1 MLTLLSTLIS
11 FLMGGLP
18 KILEFFQDKSDK
30 AHELN
35 LAQMQIQRELEM
47 RKLGFEAQER
57 VEHIRS
63 EQLATESAANTTQ
76 ALIGAQQ
83 AEMQAI
89 YAHDMSMNEGTSQW
103 MKNLRASVRP
113 VITYGFFFLLVFV
126 DVGLFAY
133 GWHQGAT
140 FVELAEML
148 WDSDTQALFAS
159 IIAFHF
165 GGRAFGK

>member
-18 KILEFFQDKSDK
+18 KILEFFQAKQDK
-30 AHELN
+30 AHELA
-35 LAQMQIQRELEM
+35 LAQLQITRELEL
-47 RKLGFEAQER
+47 RKAGFEAQER
-57 VEHIRS
+57 VEHIKS
-63 EQLATESAANTTQ
+63 EQLATESAANTAQ
-76 ALIGAQQ
+76 VLIGAQQ

-89 YAHDMSMNEGTSQW
+89 YAHDTALNEGTSTW
-103 MKNLRASVRP
+103 IKNLRASVRP

-126 DVGLFAY
+126 DLAGFWY
-133 GWHQGAT
+133 GYYMSVP
-140 FVELAEML
+140 FNDMLEML

>member
-18 KILEFFQDKSDK
+18 KILEFFQDRQDK
-30 AHELN
+30 AHELA
-35 LAQMQIQRELEM
+35 LAQMQIERELEM
-47 RKLGFEAQER
+47 RKLGFEAMER

-89 YAHDMSMNEGTSQW
+89 YAHDMSLNEGTSQW

-113 VITYGFFFLLVFV
+113 VITYGFFFLLLFV

-133 GWHQGAT
+133 GWHQGAS

>member
-18 KILEFFQDKSDK
+18 KILDFFQDRADK

-35 LAQMQIQRELEM
+35 LAQMQITRELEL
-47 RKLGFEAQER
+47 RKAGFEAQER
-57 VEHIRS
+57 IENIRS
-63 EQLATESAANTTQ
+63 DQLATESAANTQ
-76 ALIGAQQ
+76 QVLIGAQQ

-89 YAHDMSMNEGTSQW
+89 YAHDTALNEGTSTW

-126 DVGLFAY
+126 DVGGFWY
-133 GWHQGAT
+133 GYYMGVP
-140 FVELAEML
+140 FDDMLNML

>member
-18 KILEFFQDKSDK
+18 KLLEYFQDRADK
-30 AHELN
+30 QHELQ
-35 LAQMQIQRELEM
+35 LAQMQIERELQL
-47 RKLGFEAQER
+47 RKAGFEAQER

-63 EQLATESAANTTQ
+63 EQLQNEATSNANL
-76 ALIGAQQ
+76 AVIGAQQ

-89 YAHDMSMNEGTSQW
+89 YAHDTALNEGTSPW

-126 DVGLFAY
+126 DIGGFWY
-133 GWHQGAT
+133 GYYMSVP
-140 FVELAEML
+140 FNDLLEML